1 MTMLKIMQLSRAFQR
16 QFSSSKFS
24 HTSVFMQTGLKI
36 RELPLVVK
44 KVNDVL
50 SLDEPRSPV
59 TSSASVP
66 IVFVDKAMS
75 DLMENMNR
83 FVSVDSLFKFL
94 ETIPAEKV
102 TPPVAVHALKR
113 IIHLNNLS
121 NCGRN
126 QIKSGSFLRF
136 AFINMLL
143 DIVYRSKDPRCI
155 LDGLRV
161 VCQDD
166 FSEERQQIA
175 QYKERMYE
183 ETVMLM
189 TDGLFSITQICEAVV
204 ILSRFY
210 ANDRARS
217 QELADSLWTGI
228 VDKAENKEE
237 LDIKTAIHMFKILPY
252 LTKSRDMIY
261 KMVSNKVCDDW
272 KRLGTK
278 DVLEILRIV
287 NSLGR
292 VQCNRCQHSTL
303 SMISQWLSVNIHTLS
318 EAELLA
324 VIVCMDKM
332 EFLDDK
338 LIQTTERFMKVA
350 AMKVKEAD
358 LIGKVIDF
366 CLLLFIIKH
375 IFS

>member
-1 MTMLKIMQLSRAFQR
+1 MKVMHLSRAFQR

-24 HTSVFMQTGLKI
+24 HTSVFMQSGLKI

-50 SLDEPRSPV
+50 SLDEASKISHVAPP
-59 TSSASVP
+59 SVP
-66 IVFVDKAMS
+66 IVFVDKTMS

-94 ETIPAEKV
+94 ETIPAGKV

-113 IIHLNNLS
+113 IIHLNNL
-121 NCGRN
+121 NN
-126 QIKSGSFLRF
+126 QIKSDGSFLRF

-228 VDKAENKEE
+228 VDKAENSKNNEE

-261 KMVSNKVCDDW
+261 KMVSSKVCDEW
-272 KRLGTK
+272 KRLCTK

-332 EFLDDK
+332 EFLDNK
-338 LIQTTERFMKVA
+338 LIQTTERFMKA
-350 AMKVKEAD
+350 KGLQVKEAD
-358 LIGKVIDF
+358 LIGNLF
-366 CLLLFIIKH
+366 LLSF
-375 IFS
+375 